1 MPIYVETDQKQY
13 KLFDAKL
20 AGEVAAQAETKM
32 QEMVKNAADKAAGF
46 TTAKDQNSK
55 GYFVRLKLSKVEK
68 VGGDTKCEINGE
80 LVRYPKE
87 VTKSHGSGAA
97 MVSTSWYGKA
107 QASGRDAIMM
117 CVEAIVEKMLP
128 NGFTAMSSDMLKR

>member
-13 KLFDAKL
+13 GLYDAKL
-20 AGEVAAQAETKM
+20 AGEAATQAETLM
-32 QEMVKNAADKAAGF
+32 QEMVKKAADKKAGF

-68 VGGDTKCEINGE
+68 VGGDTKCKIDGSIE
-80 LVRYPKE
+80 RFPKE
-87 VTKSHGSGAA
+87 MTKSRGAGSA
-97 MVSTSWYGKA
+97 MVSTAWYGSA
-107 QASGRDAIMM
+107 QANGRDAVMM
-117 CVEAIVEKMLP
+117 CVEAIVESMLP